1 MTSPQPHLKLPLKTG
16 IAKIVNFD
24 FERFRYMSVPSKA
37 NFSNSVIA
45 SREYDVERWF
55 QYFKNENEYADT
67 TKWGYIHDFIKFV
80 RLCDELRLNPETEQ
94 AVIAWERHLVESVRL
109 GSMHINSA
117 RKLISSIKAILSKLH
132 DDATSWFSQYSLFRS
147 EIHPT
152 QGYSDKELA
161 KLIRIIH
168 LFFKQV
174 SSKIISNPTQFN
186 ASGCSENKVL
196 FTYGGAE
203 HKVNN
208 ALTKCFSAA
217 YFLLAY
223 YTFANSTCILKMV
236 KTRAGNQGN
245 NIWFEQSVF
254 KARANKY
261 VSISIGDNGTF
272 TVPKYALSFFEQ
284 LLKLSSV
291 TSDSESLLFSITNQ
305 TVAALEFNHVQSFS
319 TWIQKKFNLLD
330 DYHKPL
336 KALSTKF
343 RASGSYRYLALTG
356 NEIETASLLGNT
368 PTVMKRHYSTG
379 NESEN
384 YKQLHATA
392 TTLENAI
399 KCGDINEAK
408 RQTKDILEV
417 EVLPYEE
424 FINKYSFTEPQKT
437 VLGTGCKS
445 PFGQEAEKYQRK
457 MNFSPQI
464 LNVENLAC
472 SDVVNCFFC
481 KNQVIIESVE
491 DIWCL
496 LSFRECILDSKEE
509 HTNKTQFVRN
519 FEELLERINLTL
531 FSLTP
536 SVKRKAQKKLLF
548 DGRHPLWPENFNI
561 DF

>member
-1 MTSPQPHLKLPLKTG
+1 MTSSKLILKLPLKTG
-16 IAKIVNFD
+16 IAKVINFD
-24 FERFRYMSVPSKA
+24 FERFRYIGVPDKTSLG
-37 NFSNSVIA
+37 NSTLA
-45 SREYDVERWF
+45 SRDSDVERWF
-55 QYFKNENEYADT
+55 RYFKNENEYADT

-80 RLCDELRLNPETEQ
+80 RLCDKKRLNPETEPS
-94 AVIAWERHLVESVRL
+94 VIVWERHLVESVRL
-109 GSMHINSA
+109 GTMHINSA
-117 RKLISSIKAILSKLH
+117 RKLISSIKAVLSKLNE
-132 DDATSWFSQYSLFRS
+132 DAISWFSQYSLFRS

-174 SSKIISNPTQFN
+174 SSKVLANPEPLN
-186 ASGCSENKVL
+186 ASKTSYKNIV
-196 FTYGGAE
+196 FTCEGAE
-203 HKVNN
+203 HKVHNP
-208 ALTKCFSAA
+208 LTKCFSAA

-236 KTRAGNQGN
+236 KTKDGGQWSDV
-245 NIWFEQSVF
+245 WFEQSVF

-272 TVPKYALSFFEQ
+272 TVPKYALSFFKQ
-284 LLKLSSV
+284 LLKLSKL
-291 TSDSESLLFSITNQ
+291 TSDSEGLLFSITNH
-305 TVAALEFNHVQSFS
+305 TVTALEFNHVQSFS
-319 TWIQKKFNLLD
+319 SWIQKKFNLLD
-330 DYHKPL
+330 DQQKPL

-356 NEIETASLLGNT
+356 NEVETASLLGNT

-384 YKQLHATA
+384 NKQLHATA
-392 TTLENAI
+392 ITLENAI
-399 KCGDINEAK
+399 KCGDIDGAK
-408 RQTKDILEV
+408 QQTKDILEI

-424 FINKYSFTEPQKT
+424 FLNKYSFSKPQKT

-445 PFGQEAEKYQRK
+445 PFSQEAEKYRRK
-457 MNFSPQI
+457 MNFSPQM

-496 LSFRECILDSKEE
+496 LSFRESILDSKEQ
-509 HTNKTQFVRN
+509 HTNKIQFLRN

-536 SVKRKAQKKLLF
+536 SVKRKAQKKLLL

-561 DF
+561 NF